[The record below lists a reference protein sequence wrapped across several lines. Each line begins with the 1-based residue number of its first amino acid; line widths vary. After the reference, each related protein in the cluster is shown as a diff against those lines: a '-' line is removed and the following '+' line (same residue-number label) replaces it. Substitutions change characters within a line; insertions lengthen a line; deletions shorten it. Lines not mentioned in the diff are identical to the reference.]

1 MIYINKFMSKDK
13 DNQLIWESY
22 VTRAEAV
29 EDEFFDWADENPS
42 KKPQPSKSSS
52 LKLNRPPEKKELDDY
67 GREYI
72 YKAPKRGHSSE
83 EEMIQVLK
91 QMPQGMGDL
100 FKPDK
105 EGSFY
110 VLTPSDKFES
120 FNSTGDGMGEIE
132 EHDLGYALVGLADG
146 NFLEYIKYP
155 PMEEEDP
162 DADLFRQ
169 SDKDYKR
176 SEGIFR

>member
-1 MIYINKFMSKDK
+1 MNDK
-13 DNQLIWESY
+13 DSQLIWEQYS
-22 VTRAEAV
+22 
-29 EDEFFDWADENPS
+29 
-42 KKPQPSKSSS
+42 
-52 LKLNRPPEKKELDDY
+52 PEKDES
-67 GREYI
+67 GRDYI
-72 YKAPKRGHSSE
+72 YKAPKQGHSSE

-91 QMPQGMGDL
+91 QMPQGMGEL

-120 FNSTGDGMGEIE
+120 YSSDGDSLGDTI
-132 EHDLGYALVGLADG
+132 EHDLGYALVGLVDG

-162 DADLFRQ
+162 DEDLFRQ
-169 SDKDYKR
+169 TLNDYKR
-176 SEGIFR
+176 SEGL

>member
-1 MIYINKFMSKDK
+1 MNDK
-13 DNQLIWESY
+13 DSHLIWEQYSQ
-22 VTRAEAV
+22 EK
-29 EDEFFDWADENPS
+29 DES
-42 KKPQPSKSSS
+42 
-52 LKLNRPPEKKELDDY
+52 
-67 GREYI
+67 GRDYI
-72 YKAPKRGHSSE
+72 YKAPKQGHSSE

-91 QMPQGMGDL
+91 QMPQGMGEL

-120 FNSTGDGMGEIE
+120 YSSDGDSLGDTI
-132 EHDLGYALVGLADG
+132 EHDLGYALVGLVDG

-162 DADLFRQ
+162 DDDLFRQ
-169 SDKDYKR
+169 TLNDYKR
-176 SEGIFR
+176 SEGL